1 MVDLFDYVLNQLE
14 MAVMDGYIP
23 GFQRLIFKSRS
34 LNRGGGIG
42 FYVRSGISTKIIE
55 ELSVFQDGIFES
67 FVLSLVIQLVKLFGL
82 FLFIGFQ
89 AVFLILIQLI
99 QNFLIV

>member
-1 MVDLFDYVLNQLE
+1 
-14 MAVMDGYIP
+14 MDEYIP

-34 LNRGGGIG
+34 LSRGGGIG

-67 FVLSLVIQLVKLFGL
+67 ICIEFGYSTGKVIWFVSIYWLPGRSK
-82 FLFIGFQ
+82 
-89 AVFLILIQLI
+89 
-99 QNFLIV
+99 N